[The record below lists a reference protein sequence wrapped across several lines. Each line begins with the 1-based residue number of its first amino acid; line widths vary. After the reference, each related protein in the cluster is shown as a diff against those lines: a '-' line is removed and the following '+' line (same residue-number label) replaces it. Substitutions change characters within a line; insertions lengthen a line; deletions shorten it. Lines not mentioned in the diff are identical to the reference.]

1 MIARLLQE
9 PDADSALFCHYAK
22 LVKDT
27 FIILSQYCR
36 TNLLFM
42 LNDKKLINAWC
53 MYDWANSVYSLTIT
67 SAIFPVYF
75 QSVVVNTNGGDRIEA
90 FGFEIVNT
98 VLYSYALS
106 FSFLLVAV
114 MLPILSG
121 IADYAGK
128 KKFFLKFFM
137 FIGSFSCIGLFFF
150 TGENIEWGIL
160 CSIMASV
167 GYSGSLV
174 FYDAFLS
181 EIVTEDK
188 RDIVSA
194 KGYSYGYLGSVI
206 LLVLNLAMIQM
217 PDTFGLANAGMA
229 SQVTFLTVGV
239 WWIGFSLYAISKLP
253 ENVHNR
259 KPEGH
264 YLTNGYKELRKVWNQ
279 LKDMQGI
286 RKFLLA
292 FFFYNMGAQTVMYLA
307 ATFGSK
313 ELKMEDSKL
322 IMTILLIQFVAIA
335 GAYLFAYI
343 SKKQGNI
350 KSLSVQIIIWI
361 GCCLSAYFVD
371 EELEFF
377 ALATVIGLVM
387 GGIQSLSR
395 ATFSKMMPLDTVDT
409 ASFFSFYDVT
419 YNVSI
424 VIGTFVYGYIEQ
436 VTGSMRN
443 STLALA
449 SFFII
454 GMIFLSQVKLKNAT
468 TQTARV

>member
-1 MIARLLQE
+1 
-9 PDADSALFCHYAK
+9 
-22 LVKDT
+22 
-27 FIILSQYCR
+27 
-36 TNLLFM
+36 M
-42 LNDKKLINAWC
+42 LNDKKTIHAWC
-53 MYDWANSVYSLTIT
+53 LYDWANSVYSLTIT
-67 SAIFPVYF
+67 SAIFPIYYQKVA
-75 QSVVVNTNGGDRIEA
+75 VNASGGDRIDF
-90 FGFEIVNT
+90 FGMEIVNS

-106 FSFLLVAV
+106 ASFLMVALV
-114 MLPILSG
+114 LPILSG

-128 KKFFLKFFM
+128 KKFFLRLFM

-150 TGENIEWGIL
+150 TGENVEWGIL
-160 CSIMASV
+160 CSVMASV

-174 FYDAFLS
+174 FYDAFLN

-194 KGYSYGYLGSVI
+194 RGYSYGYLGGVV
-206 LLVLNLAMIQM
+206 LLVINLVTIEM
-217 PDTFGLANAGMA
+217 PDTFGLADAGIA
-229 SQVTFLTVGV
+229 SRVAFLTVGV

-253 ENVHNR
+253 ENPHGR

-264 YLTNGYKELRKVWNQ
+264 YLTNGYKELRSVWRQ
-279 LKDMQGI
+279 LKEMEGM
-286 RKFLLA
+286 RKFLFA
-292 FFFYNMGAQTVMYLA
+292 FFFYNMGVQTVMYLA

-313 ELKMEDSKL
+313 ELKMEASKL
-322 IMTILLIQFVAIA
+322 IMTVLIIQFVAIV
-335 GAYLFAYI
+335 GALFFAYV

-350 KSLSVQIIIWI
+350 RALAIQIVIWI
-361 GCCLSAYFVD
+361 GCCLGAYFVD
-371 EELEFF
+371 AEIEFF
-377 ALATVIGLVM
+377 ALAAIVGLVM

-395 ATFSKMMPLDTVDT
+395 ATYSKIMPKDTVDT

-449 SFFII
+449 SFFILGI
-454 GMIFLSQVKLKNAT
+454 IFLSQVKLKNAA
-468 TQTARV
+468 TQAS